1 MNIFMKRILF
11 LAMTVATMAL
21 VACTSNSKPAPQK
34 PVVAEPVHEAT
45 IEEYEAVEKTMEKAS
60 QVLQDGMMPGAAT
73 E

>member
-1 MNIFMKRILF
+1 MKRIMF
-11 LAMTVATMAL
+11 FAMVAVS
-21 VACTSNSKPAPQK
+21 VAFIGCTSNSKPAPQK